1 MALKGTLKDFGI
13 ADILQL
19 IGQQQ
24 KTGVLYIKS
33 RSEEVEVSFISGL
46 VARALSKT
54 RRSRELL
61 GAMLV
66 RSGLIS
72 QEQLGEALEVQK
84 RTLKRL
90 GDILVTEGTI
100 TADQL
105 REMTQ
110 LQTTETLYKLFGWK
124 TGSYEF
130 VQQDVEADP
139 AQGPPI
145 RPESILMEG
154 MRRVDEWPMVRKRVP
169 SNDLALERLKHLDPP
184 PLGPGAGLDDVD
196 AAFDAVLDSARNPA
210 TPVPRSVGRNERTL
224 YKLADP
230 NVPIADLVDLSR
242 LGEFETCKAI
252 FNLIEAGY
260 LKTVTPSKKV
270 HNRTRTRL
278 ISAELGQVV
287 RRGLAQ
293 MSVGVVLV
301 VLFAVAAR
309 SLGTAPRS
317 TTLEVQ
323 ANTGTLQRV
332 VADAQLAR
340 LSSALEVY
348 RLSNGK
354 YPDEL
359 GALMESG
366 ILGEG
371 DLKHPYSTRYHYRL
385 TDSGYVLL
393 PPVE

>member
-66 RSGLIS
+66 RSGLVT
-72 QEQLGEALEVQK
+72 QEKLDEALEVQK

-90 GDILVTEGTI
+90 GDILVTEGTL

-139 AQGPPI
+139 AQGAPI

-154 MRRVDEWPMVRKRVP
+154 MRRIDEWPMVRKRVP
-169 SNDLALERLKHLDPP
+169 SNHLALERLKHLDPP
-184 PLGPGAGLDDVD
+184 PLPAGANLDDVD
-196 AAFDAVLDSARNPA
+196 AAFDAVLDSARQPS
-210 TPVPRSVGRNERTL
+210 TPVPRNIGRNERL
-224 YKLADP
+224 LFKLADP
-230 NVPIADLVDLSR
+230 NVPIQDLVDLSR
-242 LGEFETCKAI
+242 LGEFEACKAI

-260 LKTVTPSKKV
+260 LKTVTPSSKSL
-270 HNRTRTRL
+270 RRRRGRL
-278 ISAELGQVV
+278 ISTELGQVV
-287 RRGLAQ
+287 RRGLSQ
-293 MSVGVVLV
+293 MAVGVVLV
-301 VLFAVAAR
+301 VLFAVTAR

-317 TTLEVQ
+317 TLLEVQ
-323 ANTGTLQRV
+323 ADGGTFHRV
-332 VADAQLAR
+332 IAEAQLAR
-340 LSSALEVY
+340 LSNALEVY
-348 RLSNGK
+348 RLTHGT
-354 YPDEL
+354 YPDTL
-359 GALMESG
+359 AALSEAG
-366 ILGEG
+366 LLDEG
-371 DLKHPYSTRYHYRL
+371 DLSHPFGVRYHYRPE
-385 TDSGYVLL
+385 GAAYVLL
-393 PPVE
+393 PPLE